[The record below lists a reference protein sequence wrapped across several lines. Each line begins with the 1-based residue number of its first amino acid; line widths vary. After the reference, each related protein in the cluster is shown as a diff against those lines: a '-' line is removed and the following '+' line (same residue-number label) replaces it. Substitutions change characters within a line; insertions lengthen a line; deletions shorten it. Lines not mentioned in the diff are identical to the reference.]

1 MNYKGGLSMAFDPE
15 NKNIKKALQKMKQ
28 HSQLILKINLLFLF
42 LKMKRNVLR
51 TIPFHF
57 NLARAKDLTVWLK
70 NIILSLPPNF

>member
-1 MNYKGGLSMAFDPE
+1 MAFDPE

-28 HSQLILKINLLFLF
+28 NSQLILKINLLFLF

-57 NLARAKDLTVWLK
+57 NLAHAKDLTVWPK